1 MMLILLLTTPNFVSS
16 SRLRDKYFYMEVELG
31 PRVPASIRII
41 EVAAFQGAI
50 YTVSVEKV
58 NRSSSDVLISEVAAN
73 EGSGLAGV
81 HCIFK
86 NCMQS
91 NAPVEKV

>member
-1 MMLILLLTTPNFVSS
+1 MPGFPVDGHILLLTTPNFFSS
-16 SRLRDKYFYMEVELG
+16 GRLRDEYFYMEVELG
-31 PRVPASIRII
+31 PRVPAGIRII

-81 HCIFK
+81 HCRYL
-86 NCMQS
+86 
-91 NAPVEKV
+91 P

>member
-1 MMLILLLTTPNFVSS
+1 MMLIIIIDHAQFCFIRSV
-16 SRLRDKYFYMEVELG
+16 DKYFYMEVELG
-31 PRVPASIRII
+31 PRVPAGIRII

-58 NRSSSDVLISEVAAN
+58 NRSSSDVLISEVTAN

-81 HCIFK
+81 HCSLVEDITFR
-86 NCMQS
+86 
-91 NAPVEKV
+91 NAN